1 MTLLTDKN
9 LGNMGKQGS
18 KFSREKFVWEKREKN
33 LVEVIENLVWL
44 FLVGKNM
51 VIMVLIFYTRGKLY

>member
-9 LGNMGKQGS
+9 LRNIGKQGS

-33 LVEVIENLVWL
+33 LVEVIENLV
-44 FLVGKNM
+44 
-51 VIMVLIFYTRGKLY
+51 